1 MLALAATPDA
11 QTQTGRAC
19 PKALRRAAVQRYAV
33 ACNATGL
40 AQVATTLV
48 PLALAWIVVAGAGG
62 NPWVVLFA
70 SVAIALLM
78 LRVFVL
84 MHDCGHRSLFAST
97 ALNSGVGFAL
107 GVIAGMPQYVWSR
120 HHAHHHATNGDWSR
134 YGGPLGVTT
143 IDAYFALGERGRRRY
158 RLARHIA
165 NAPLAGL
172 LYLAVNPRLN
182 WLKGTARLV
191 AHLVRG
197 RIAEPGVPLATLSA
211 RFRTTA
217 WSSPKE
223 FRHMTWNNVA
233 VLSTWAAMS
242 WAIGPATFL
251 GIHLA
256 ATALAGG
263 AAIVLFTVQ
272 HNFEHSYASETA
284 DWDPDDAVVHGT
296 SMLVLPAWL
305 NWVTADIAYHHVHH
319 LSAAIPNHR
328 LARCHSECAEHFT
341 EVRRLTLREVPAAL
355 RCILWD
361 VRTRRI
367 VSVEEAT
374 AGRGHAA

>member
-1 MLALAATPDA
+1 
-11 QTQTGRAC
+11 
-19 PKALRRAAVQRYAV
+19 
-33 ACNATGL
+33 
-40 AQVATTLV
+40 
-48 PLALAWIVVAGAGG
+48 
-62 NPWVVLFA
+62 
-70 SVAIALLM
+70 
-78 LRVFVL
+78 
-84 MHDCGHRSLFAST
+84 
-97 ALNSGVGFAL
+97 
-107 GVIAGMPQYVWSR
+107 
-120 HHAHHHATNGDWSR
+120 
-134 YGGPLGVTT
+134 
-143 IDAYFALGERGRRRY
+143 
-158 RLARHIA
+158 
-165 NAPLAGL
+165 
-172 LYLAVNPRLN
+172 
-182 WLKGTARLV
+182 
-191 AHLVRG
+191 
-197 RIAEPGVPLATLSA
+197 
-211 RFRTTA
+211 
-217 WSSPKE
+217 
-223 FRHMTWNNVA
+223 MTWNNVA

-284 DWDPDDAVVHGT
+284 GWDPDDAVVHGT
-296 SMLVLPAWL
+296 SLLVLPAWL

-374 AGRGHAA
+374 AGRGHGA